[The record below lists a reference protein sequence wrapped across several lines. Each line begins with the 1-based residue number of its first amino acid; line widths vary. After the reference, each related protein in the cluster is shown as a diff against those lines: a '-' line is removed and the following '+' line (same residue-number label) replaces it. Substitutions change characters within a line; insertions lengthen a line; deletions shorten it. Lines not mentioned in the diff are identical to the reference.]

1 MTSYV
6 IHRGHIVLGQWNIG
20 NGVGG
25 KRGNTCRI
33 LVRLP
38 EHKEEVV
45 NVHVH
50 LREITY
56 EDAS

>member
-1 MTSYV
+1 V